1 MGKRIV
7 SKQGSLQGR
16 DLFRGLIMAILT
28 PAVLV
33 LQQSLDAG
41 ILVFNLKAMGMA
53 SIAGG
58 LAYLVKNLLEPTKVI
73 EIKKKEIEEVHI
85 GI

>member
-7 SKQGSLQGR
+7 SKQGSLAGR

-73 EIKKKEIEEVHI
+73 EIKKNEVEEVHI

>member
-28 PAVLV
+28 PAVLI

-41 ILVFNLKAMGMA
+41 ILVFNLKAIGMA

-58 LAYLVKNLLEPTKVI
+58 FAYLVKNFLEPTKVI
-73 EIKKKEIEEVHI
+73 EVKSAELDEPHLGV
-85 GI
+85 